1 MPYGYQ
7 GKILHVHLS
16 EICFEVEEPDEA
28 FYRKYM
34 GGSAMGA
41 YYLLKHTPADA
52 DALSSE
58 NTLTLAAGVVTGAPI
73 SGNSRLA
80 AVAKSPL
87 TGTIGDAQSG
97 GFFPAELKFSGYDAI
112 VLHGKAEKPVYLW
125 IKDGEVELRS
135 AEHLWGK
142 DTGEVEDLLKAELDD
157 PKVQILQTG
166 IAGEKG
172 VHFSALISMAN
183 RANGRT
189 GMGAVMASKNLK
201 AVAVRGKQRP
211 ELADKK
217 GLNEHA
223 RWGSKNFP
231 DSDIFGMG
239 LYGTAEVV
247 GPQNEG
253 GGLPTLNWGS
263 GVFEG
268 WEKISGET
276 MAETILK
283 ERDTCYA
290 CTVRCK
296 RVVETEQVDPRFGG
310 PEYETIATFG
320 SYCGVDDLEAI
331 ARANQLC
338 NLYGMDTISC
348 GATIAWAMDAFERG
362 LLSADDT
369 DGLDLRFGNAQ
380 VMVTMVEKIA
390 RREGFGDLLARG
402 SANAA
407 RIIGRGTE
415 DLVVATKNQ
424 EAPAHMPQ
432 VKRSLGLIYAVN
444 AFGADH
450 QSSEHDP
457 SYEWYPERM
466 AEIGLNDPQPADN
479 MNEEKVKF
487 ALITQQ
493 LYSALD
499 SVTMCQFVFG
509 PSWHLYGPNQL
520 VEAVQLITGWDV
532 TIDELLEVGERR
544 LNMMRLFNA
553 KAGFTRDDDK
563 LPKKF
568 YEALKGGPTDGVKL
582 TEEELEA
589 AKDMYYEMAGWDV
602 ESGNPSEEKLV
613 ELGIS

>member
-1 MPYGYQ
+1 MPYGYH
-7 GKILHVHLS
+7 GKVLHVHLS
-16 EICFEVEEPDEA
+16 EMRFEIEEPKEA

-52 DALSSE
+52 DALSPE

-73 SGNSRLA
+73 SGQSRLA
-80 AVAKSPL
+80 AVAKSPQ
-87 TGTIGDAQSG
+87 TGGIGDSQSG
-97 GFFPAELKFSGYDAI
+97 GFFPAELKFAGFDAI
-112 VLHGKAEKPVYLW
+112 VVHGKAETPVYLW
-125 IKDGEVELRS
+125 IKDGMPELRP

-157 PKVQILQTG
+157 EKVQILQTG
-166 IAGEKG
+166 IAGENG

-189 GMGAVMASKNLK
+189 GMGSVMASKNLK
-201 AVAVRGKQRP
+201 AVAVRGKKRP
-211 ELADKK
+211 ELANKK

-223 RWGSKNFP
+223 RWGSQNFE
-231 DSDIFGMG
+231 DSDIYGMG

-253 GGLPTLNWGS
+253 GGLPTLNWSS
-263 GVFEG
+263 GVFDG
-268 WEKISGET
+268 WEKISGEM

-283 ERDTCYA
+283 ARDTCYA

-296 RVVETEQVDPRFGG
+296 RVVETEKVNPRFGG
-310 PEYETIATFG
+310 PEYETVATFG
-320 SYCGVDDLEAI
+320 SYCGVDDLEAV
-331 ARANQLC
+331 AYANQLC
-338 NLYGMDTISC
+338 SMYGMDTISC

-362 LLSADDT
+362 LLSAEDT
-369 DGLDLRFGNAQ
+369 DGLDLRFGNAEA
-380 VMVTMVEKIA
+380 MVAMVEKIA
-390 RREGFGDLLARG
+390 CREGFGDLLARG

-407 RIIGRGTE
+407 EIIGRGTE
-415 DLVVATKNQ
+415 DLVVATKKQ

-457 SYEWYPERM
+457 SYKWYPERM

-479 MNEEKVKF
+479 INEEKVKF
-487 ALITQQ
+487 ALITQR

-499 SVTMCQFVFG
+499 SVGMCQFVFG

-520 VEAVQLITGWDV
+520 AEAMQLITGWDV
-532 TIDELLEVGERR
+532 TVDELLEVGERR

-568 YEALKGGPTDGVKL
+568 YEALQGGPSDGVKL
-582 TEEELEA
+582 TEAELET
-589 AKDMYYEMAGWDV
+589 AKDLYYAMSGWDV
-602 ESGNPSEEKLV
+602 ESGNPTEEKLK
-613 ELGIS
+613 ELGIR

>member
-16 EICFEVEEPDEA
+16 EMRTEIEEPDEA

-41 YYLLKHTPADA
+41 YYLLKHTPPETDPLAP
-52 DALSSE
+52 E

-73 SGNSRLA
+73 AGNSRLA
-80 AVAKSPL
+80 SVAKSPL
-87 TGTIGDAQSG
+87 TGVIGDAQSG
-97 GFFPAELKFSGYDAI
+97 GFFPAEFKFAGFDAA
-112 VLHGKAEKPVYLW
+112 VFHGKAAKPVYLW
-125 IKDGEVELRS
+125 LKDGIAELRP
-135 AEHLWGK
+135 ANHLWGK
-142 DTGEVEDLLKAELDD
+142 DTGEVEDILKAELDD

-166 IAGEKG
+166 IAGENG
-172 VHFSALISMAN
+172 VRYAALISMLN

-189 GMGAVMASKNLK
+189 GMGAVMASKNVK
-201 AVAVRGKQRP
+201 AVVVRGKMRP

-217 GLNEHA
+217 GLGAHA
-223 RWGSKNFP
+223 KWGATNFP
-231 DSDIFGMG
+231 DSDVYG
-239 LYGTAEVV
+239 LGLFGTAEVV
-247 GPQNEG
+247 ASQQED
-253 GGLPTLNWGS
+253 GGLPTFNWNSGS
-263 GVFEG
+263 FDG
-268 WEKISGET
+268 WEAIDGKT
-276 MAETILK
+276 MANTILK

-296 RVVETEQVDPRFGG
+296 RVVEGERLDPKYGG
-310 PEYETIATFG
+310 PEYETISTFG

-331 ARANQLC
+331 AYANQLC
-338 NLYGMDTISC
+338 NLYGLDTISC
-348 GATIAWAMDAFERG
+348 GATIAWAMDANERG
-362 LLSADDT
+362 LLPAEASE
-369 DGLDLRFGNAQ
+369 GLDLRFGNAEA
-380 VMVTMVEKIA
+380 MVAMVEKIA
-390 RREGFGDLLARG
+390 QREGFGDVLAEG
-402 SANAA
+402 SAKAA
-407 RIIGRGTE
+407 EIIGNGTE
-415 DLVVATKNQ
+415 DLVVAGHRM

-444 AFGADH
+444 PFGADH

-457 SYEWYPERM
+457 SYEGYPERM
-466 AEIGLNDPQPADN
+466 AEIGLTNPQPADN
-479 MNEEKVKF
+479 MNAEKVKF
-487 ALITQQ
+487 ALTTQK

-520 VEAVQLITGWDV
+520 LEAINLITGWDV
-532 TIDELLEVGERR
+532 DMDELLQVGERR

-553 KAGFTRDDDK
+553 KAGFTREDDK

-568 YEALKGGPTDGVKL
+568 YQALQGGASDGVKL
-582 TEEELEA
+582 TVEELET

-602 ESGNPSEEKLV
+602 ESGNPTEGKLQ